1 MGTAIV
7 LLVLCAIVGA
17 VIYKMVKDKRS
28 GKSSC
33 GGNCAGC
40 GMACH
45 QSKEMKQY
53 LKGGCLMAASLHMNS
68 LHAGWITRAG
78 LHGLQFEESGV

>member
-7 LLVLCAIVGA
+7 LLVLYAIVGA

-45 QSKEMKQY
+45 QSKGMK
-53 LKGGCLMAASLHMNS
+53 
-68 LHAGWITRAG
+68 
-78 LHGLQFEESGV
+78 

>member
-7 LLVLCAIVGA
+7 LLVLCAIVGV
-17 VIYKMVKDKRS
+17 VIYRMVKDKRS

-45 QSKEMKQY
+45 QSKEMKKY
-53 LKGGCLMAASLHMNS
+53 LKGGCLMAASLS
-68 LHAGWITRAG
+68 IGWIVWFTICRIWVII
-78 LHGLQFEESGV
+78 QKRK

>member
-17 VIYKMVKDKRS
+17 VIYKMVKDKQS

-40 GMACH
+40 GMTCH

-53 LKGGCLMAASLHMNS
+53 LKGGCLMAASLS
-68 LHAGWITRAG
+68 IGWIVWFTICRIWVII
-78 LHGLQFEESGV
+78 QKRK

>member
-7 LLVLCAIVGA
+7 LLVLCIIVGA

-33 GGNCAGC
+33 GGNCVGC

-45 QSKEMKQY
+45 QSKGDKRDQR
-53 LKGGCLMAASLHMNS
+53 GGRRGGGFFEYRMDCMVYN
-68 LHAGWITRAG
+68 
-78 LHGLQFEESGV
+78 LQNLGYNTEA

>member
-7 LLVLCAIVGA
+7 LLVLCCIVA
-17 VIYKMVKDKRS
+17 VIIRKMIMDKQN

-45 QSKEMKQY
+45 QNQKEIKQ
-53 LKGGCLMAASLHMNS
+53 
-68 LHAGWITRAG
+68 
-78 LHGLQFEESGV
+78 

>member
-1 MGTAIV
+1 MGTTIV
-7 LLVLCAIVGA
+7 LLVLCVIVGA

-45 QSKEMKQY
+45 QSKEMK
-53 LKGGCLMAASLHMNS
+53 
-68 LHAGWITRAG
+68 
-78 LHGLQFEESGV
+78 

>member
-7 LLVLCAIVGA
+7 LLVLCAIVGV
-17 VIYKMVKDKRS
+17 VIYRMVKDKRS

-53 LKGGCLMAASLHMNS
+53 LKGGCLMAASLS
-68 LHAGWITRAG
+68 IGWIVWFTICRIWVII
-78 LHGLQFEESGV
+78 QKRK

>member
-7 LLVLCAIVGA
+7 LLVLCIIVGA

-28 GKSSC
+28 GESSC

-45 QSKEMKQY
+45 QSKEMK
-53 LKGGCLMAASLHMNS
+53 
-68 LHAGWITRAG
+68 
-78 LHGLQFEESGV
+78 

>member
-7 LLVLCAIVGA
+7 LLVLCIIVGA
-17 VIYKMVKDKRS
+17 VIFKMAKDKRS

-33 GGNCAGC
+33 GGNCVGC
-40 GMACH
+40 GLACD

-53 LKGGCLMAASLHMNS
+53 LKGGCLMAASLS
-68 LHAGWITRAG
+68 IGWIVWFTICRIWVII
-78 LHGLQFEESGV
+78 QKRK

>member
-53 LKGGCLMAASLHMNS
+53 GKRLPLGGLFACGMDCMVYNLKNLGYNTVA
-68 LHAGWITRAG
+68 
-78 LHGLQFEESGV
+78 